1 MQLTMKRIGNDEDF
15 FSKLKDLKKKALDGK
30 TSTQE
35 NNDHFEQ
42 SIVSENVKLKKEL
55 EFAEKELTRLR
66 AKLIVDEEDMPTLT
80 E

>member
-1 MQLTMKRIGNDEDF
+1 MKRIGNDEDF

-35 NNDHFEQ
+35 NNDHFQQ

-55 EFAEKELTRLR
+55 EFAEQELTRLR